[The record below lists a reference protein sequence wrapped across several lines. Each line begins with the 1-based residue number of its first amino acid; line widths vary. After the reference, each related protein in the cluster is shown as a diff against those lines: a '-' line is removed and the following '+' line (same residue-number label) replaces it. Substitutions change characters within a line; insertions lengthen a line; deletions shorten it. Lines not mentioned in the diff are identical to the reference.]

1 MRQVPAVPISLERR
15 QAGGAEEPQKTV
27 IRSSSLLSLGVT
39 LLQRAWRAVTL
50 NRKVMIGSGIIGF
63 FILVAIFGP
72 FLVRQSGLNYT
83 LDLNSPPSAAHWLG
97 TNQGGQDVFTQLV
110 LGTRA
115 TLAWAFLTGLA
126 VVVISVVVGLT
137 SGYFGGIVDDVLSVL
152 TSVFLVLPSLP
163 LAIVA
168 VQFFSDSTFIVA
180 LVVALTNWPWGAR
193 VLRAQTLSM
202 RNREF
207 ITAAVASGEPAWRVI
222 FFEIL
227 PNELSLV
234 AASFVTTTIQVML
247 AVAGLEF
254 LGFGNSTEV
263 SWGTMLYAARNGSA
277 LFQGDW
283 WWFAPPGIGI
293 ALLGM
298 GLALLN
304 FGIDEVADPRL
315 RSERRISRFEI
326 LRGMIKRKANA

>member
-1 MRQVPAVPISLERR
+1 MSSSIRARVREERLSMRQIPAISLERR
-15 QAGGAEEPQKTV
+15 QEGGAKEPEKTV
-27 IRSSSLLSLGVT
+27 VRSSSPFSLAVT

-83 LDLNSPPSAAHWLG
+83 LNLNAPPSAAHWLG

-126 VVVISVVVGLT
+126 VVVISVIVGLT
-137 SGYFGGIVDDVLSVL
+137 SGYFGGIIDDVLSVI
-152 TSVFLVLPSLP
+152 TNVFLVIPSLP

-168 VQFFSDSTFIVA
+168 VQFFSDSTLIVA

-202 RNREF
+202 RSREF
-207 ITAAVASGEPAWRVI
+207 VTASRAGGEHAGRII
-222 FFEIL
+222 FFEI
-227 PNELSLV
+227 
-234 AASFVTTTIQVML
+234 
-247 AVAGLEF
+247 
-254 LGFGNSTEV
+254 
-263 SWGTMLYAARNGSA
+263 
-277 LFQGDW
+277 
-283 WWFAPPGIGI
+283 
-293 ALLGM
+293 
-298 GLALLN
+298 
-304 FGIDEVADPRL
+304 
-315 RSERRISRFEI
+315 
-326 LRGMIKRKANA
+326 

>member
-1 MRQVPAVPISLERR
+1 VRQVPAVPVSLERR
-15 QAGGAEEPQKTV
+15 QAGGAEDPEKTV
-27 IRSSSLLSLGVT
+27 VRSASLLSLGAA

-72 FLVRQSGLNYT
+72 LLVRQSGLQYT
-83 LDLNSPPSAAHWLG
+83 LNLNAPPSSAHWLG

-110 LGTRA
+110 LGTRS

-126 VVVISVVVGLT
+126 VVGISVIVGLT
-137 SGYFGGIVDDVLSVL
+137 GGYFGGFVDDVLSVI
-152 TSVFLVLPSLP
+152 TNIFLVIPSLP

-168 VQFFSDSTFIVA
+168 VQFFSDSTLIVA

-202 RNREF
+202 RTREF
-207 ITAAVASGEPAWRVI
+207 VTASLVTGEPAWRVI

-227 PNELSLV
+227 PNELSIV

-254 LGFGNSTEV
+254 LGFGNTTEV
-263 SWGTMLYAARNGSA
+263 SWGTMLYQARNSSA

-304 FGIDEVADPRL
+304 FGIDELADPRL
-315 RSERRISRFEI
+315 RSERRVSRMQI
-326 LRGMIKRKANA
+326 LKGMFRGKA